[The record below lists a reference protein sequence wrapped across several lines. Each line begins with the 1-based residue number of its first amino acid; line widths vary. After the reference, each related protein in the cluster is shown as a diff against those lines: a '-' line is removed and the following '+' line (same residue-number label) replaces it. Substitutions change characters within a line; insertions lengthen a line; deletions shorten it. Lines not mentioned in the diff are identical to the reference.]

1 MWIKICGM
9 TSEQAVEAALG
20 QGVDALGFVFAPSV
34 RRLEPLRAAQLAA
47 PARTRALRVA
57 VTLHPTQA
65 LLDQILREFDPDVL
79 QTDHED
85 LQRLRL
91 PSSLALLPV
100 VRGAAAPD
108 VAMRDAPMPGAG
120 PGAAA
125 PGAAAPGALP
135 PRRVFDGARSGS
147 GAACD
152 WEQAVRLACATEL
165 ILAGGLNVDN
175 VAAAIAAV
183 WPFGVDVSSGV
194 ESAPGHKSPQ
204 KIVQFV
210 QAARAA
216 FAGME
221 HEFNRNRS

>member
-20 QGVDALGFVFAPSV
+20 QRVDALGFVFAASV

-47 PARTRALRVA
+47 PARAHALRVA

-79 QTDHED
+79 QTDRED

-91 PSSLALLPV
+91 PSSVALLPV
-100 VRGAAAPD
+100 VRGL
-108 VAMRDAPMPGAG
+108 
-120 PGAAA
+120 AA

-135 PRRVFDGARSGS
+135 PRILFEGARSGS
-147 GAACD
+147 GTAGD
-152 WEQAVRLACATEL
+152 WEQAARLSCATEL

-175 VAAAIAAV
+175 VASAIAAV
-183 WPFGVDVSSGV
+183 RPFGVDVSSGV
-194 ESAPGHKSPQ
+194 ESAPGQKSPQ

>member
-108 VAMRDAPMPGAG
+108 VAMRDA
-120 PGAAA
+120 
-125 PGAAAPGALP
+125 LP
-135 PRRVFDGARSGS
+135 PRILFEGARSGS

-183 WPFGVDVSSGV
+183 RPFGVDVSSGV